1 MKFSHDI
8 QKLKL
13 FRSALDIIGDVLADL
28 LQQKSL
34 STSLPQHI
42 RRKNDILFLEL
53 AKTKSGLPC
62 PDDRAGRPPSIEN
75 RIIPQKPLKTVER
88 WKEMWYHTFWIII
101 SCAKVSDQIW
111 KTISNAGFP

>member
-1 MKFSHDI
+1 MLSHEKGILGGSEMKFSHDI

-13 FRSALDIIGDVLADL
+13 FQSALDIIGDVLADL

-53 AKTKSGLPC
+53 AKKEKRPAV
-62 PDDRAGRPPSIEN
+62 PRRKGR
-75 RIIPQKPLKTVER
+75 QAAV
-88 WKEMWYHTFWIII
+88 
-101 SCAKVSDQIW
+101 D
-111 KTISNAGFP
+111 